1 MDIIHNADEERMK
14 WKTLS
19 SEYLFNDTWLRAR
32 RDKCQKSDGKI
43 VYPYYI
49 VEYPQWA
56 TGMGLTEDNKVV
68 LVKQYRHAVEMVS
81 IEIPGGCIDATDA
94 NPEAAIRR
102 EFIEETG
109 YTFEKV
115 EYLGKTSPNP
125 STNTN
130 WMHMFL
136 LTGGRLTHPQSFDEN
151 EEIEVLLVSL
161 DEFVQMVLS
170 NQIIQAM
177 HMTTIFFALQ
187 RMGKLSIDL

>member
-19 SEYLFNDTWLRAR
+19 TEYLFNDTWLRAR
-32 RDKCQKSDGKI
+32 RDKCLKSDGKI

-56 TGMGLTEDNKVV
+56 TGMGLTEDNKVI

-81 IEIPGGCIDATDA
+81 TEIPGGCIDAADA

-109 YTFEKV
+109 YTFDKV

-136 LTGGRLTHPQSFDEN
+136 LTGGKLTHPQSFDEN

-161 DEFVQMVLS
+161 EEFLQMVLN

-177 HMTTIFFALQ
+177 HMTTIFFAFQKL
-187 RMGKLSIDL
+187 GKLSINL